1 MEFAAIVGNNI
12 KSYRQKFGYSQD
24 HIAKYLEIDR
34 TTLSKYES
42 AEREIS
48 LLNLTRLADLFGIEI
63 DDLIEPDRLHKEAN
77 LAFAFRSEGLEE
89 QDIKGIASFQKV
101 VKNYIK
107 IVRIANEKK

>member
-1 MEFAAIVGNNI
+1 MEFGAIVGNNI
-12 KSYRQKFGYSQD
+12 RSYRLKFGYSQD

-48 LLNLTRLADLFGIEI
+48 LPNLTKLSDLFGIEI
-63 DDLIEPDRLHKEAN
+63 SDLIEKDTVNKEAN

-89 QDIKGIASFQKV
+89 QDIKSIASFQKV
-101 VKNYIK
+101 VKNYIR
-107 IVRIANEKK
+107 IVQISNEKK